1 MMYEVTVKIDYN
13 QYLSLEWP
21 LTRVKAIYKQKP
33 DGRDTEWIR
42 DNSELITGGSIAAYV
57 YDLYFDYF
65 AEEPIL
71 SKTKFYKAC
80 RDVLPVEM
88 KMIRI
93 GDKTK
98 YCFYTPRG

>member
-1 MMYEVTVKIDYN
+1 MIYEVTVRIDYN
-13 QYLSLEWP
+13 QYLTLDLSLK
-21 LTRVKAIYKQKP
+21 RVKAIYKQKP

-65 AEEPIL
+65 AEEPVL

-80 RDVLPVEM
+80 REVLSVEM

-93 GDKTK
+93 EDKTK
-98 YCFYTPRG
+98 YCFYKKTS